1 MAFIKGNFVDDMKLR
16 GGVYF
21 VDEIPMTPSGK
32 IQRFSAKNIA
42 IKLSKKML
50 SAQ

>member
-1 MAFIKGNFVDDMKLR
+1 MAFFIENFVDDMKLR

-32 IQRFSAKNIA
+32 IQRFSARNIA
-42 IKLSKKML
+42 LELSKKKL